1 MYLTIPWQHFY
12 YIFSSFCGKLSWK
25 ISLLAICEF
34 LGLFINTLTSDNKYF
49 ICNKENLRQAIQI
62 QLFKKQKNCSK
73 SIASVMKFTF
83 NFKYFEKKRTLI
95 AYVFPNLQ
103 TAKDQCLKIR
113 VSGHSSPIN
122 ILKGSKDLRNLH
134 DSTYIIVFHHFERN

>member
-1 MYLTIPWQHFY
+1 MYVTIPWQHSY

-34 LGLFINTLTSDNKYF
+34 SGLFINTLRSDHKYF
-49 ICNKENLRQAIQI
+49 VCNSENLRQAIQI
-62 QLFKKQKNCSK
+62 QLFKKQKTCSK

-83 NFKYFEKKRTLI
+83 NFKYFEKERNLI

-103 TAKDQCLKIR
+103 PAKDQCLKIG
-113 VSGHSSPIN
+113 VSGHSSTIN
-122 ILKGSKDLRNLH
+122 MLEGPKDLRNLH